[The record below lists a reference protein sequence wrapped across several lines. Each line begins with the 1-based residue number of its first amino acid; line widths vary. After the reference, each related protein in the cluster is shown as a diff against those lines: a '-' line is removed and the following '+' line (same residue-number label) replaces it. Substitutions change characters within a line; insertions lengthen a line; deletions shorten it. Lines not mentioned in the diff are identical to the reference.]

1 MWSGSELLLLFWCL
15 YGKHQNNPFQA
26 GGLCRINRLFCSTP
40 LSKHTMGFS
49 QLVNSKHMSGA
60 AGLASTQRWDING
73 AKIMGLLYDNELQS
87 GEDRGSLYT
96 EQLHC

>member
-1 MWSGSELLLLFWCL
+1 MESIKTTLLSRGALQGKPSVLFNSIEQT
-15 YGKHQNNPFQA
+15 H
-26 GGLCRINRLFCSTP
+26 NR
-40 LSKHTMGFS
+40 
-49 QLVNSKHMSGA
+49 VNSKHMSGA

-96 EQLHC
+96 EQLYW